1 MVLRLLSD
9 LLPAAGMAGAA
20 DAALSDQQRGAAGVS
35 ARGRGAPPTGGPT
48 PDGLGR
54 PRGATALSRMLPRPI
69 WRGGSCNRPRCCA
82 GTGTWFGAA
91 GATHTGV
98 GVQAWRWRSGLW
110 CCGWLGRTRPGGTA
124 ASTVSSA
131 GSATR
136 LGPAPSGLSRHRR
149 RRRRRPRP
157 ASQSALGV
165 PLADRLEEKQAKQ
178 SLQAATWSFG
188 SPRRDSN
195 PRPSD
200 YESVPNLPPGP
211 LQTHPGCSGAG
222 PISSRAVLYRLVVT
236 PGLPER
242 LPHMLGERRTVL
254 RRLEHPIAIGCSH

>member
-165 PLADRLEEKQAKQ
+165 PLADRLEEKQAKHRMLTL
-178 SLQAATWSFG
+178 SALHHHRAAAG
-188 SPRRDSN
+188 
-195 PRPSD
+195 
-200 YESVPNLPPGP
+200 ESTLP
-211 LQTHPGCSGAG
+211 LASTSHAQ
-222 PISSRAVLYRLVVT
+222 
-236 PGLPER
+236 GLPAAQIGLAHRVASASEPPE
-242 LPHMLGERRTVL
+242 LPEEPPEVVY
-254 RRLEHPIAIGCSH
+254 